1 MDSGTCICGSAIK
14 RKIKVRMMCS
24 EYLEPEEYEI
34 DIEVV

>member
-1 MDSGTCICGSAIK
+1 MDLGTYICGSAIK
-14 RKIKVRMMCS
+14 RKIKVRIMCF